1 MTGAS
6 GPTFRLMKSLLM
18 AVVSILLLAWDAAPD
33 PIVDGWPIR
42 EPMSCVPEERCAELL
57 ELAARRLDR
66 RDQDRAAVVEAVM
79 HYEGMILDD
88 HGSWLNTHTGR
99 VYVARF
105 ELADGSVRA
114 IGVGFPGVSDT
125 PIAYDYG
132 YR

>member
-1 MTGAS
+1 
-6 GPTFRLMKSLLM
+6 MKLLL
-18 AVVSILLLAWDAAPD
+18 AVVSLLLLACGAVRD

-42 EPMSCVPEERCAELL
+42 EPMACVPEERCVELL
-57 ELAARRLDR
+57 DLAARQLDR
-66 RDQDRAAVVEAVM
+66 RDQDHAAVVEAAM
-79 HYEGMILDD
+79 HYEGQIRDD
-88 HGSWLNTHTGR
+88 DGNRLNTHTGR